1 MPVSASGDYR
11 YRRLWLAVGW
21 AMVIAV
27 FVLSLVPLSV
37 DLSEGRDKVSH
48 FVAYGSLM
56 FWFGM
61 LYRGLRRE
69 TIMAIGFVAMGI
81 TVEYLQGRTGYRSFD
96 VNDMVANAIGVAM
109 GWVAVQTPLRRLLCW
124 VERLLR

>member
-1 MPVSASGDYR
+1 
-11 YRRLWLAVGW
+11 
-21 AMVIAV
+21 MVIAV

-69 TIMAIGFVAMGI
+69 TIVAIGFVAMGI
-81 TVEYLQGRTGYRSFD
+81 TVEYLQGMTGYRSFD